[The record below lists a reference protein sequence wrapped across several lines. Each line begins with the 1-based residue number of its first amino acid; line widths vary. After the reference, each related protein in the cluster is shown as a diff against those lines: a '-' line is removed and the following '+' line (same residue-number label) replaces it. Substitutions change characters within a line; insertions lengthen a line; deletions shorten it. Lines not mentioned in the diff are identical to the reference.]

1 MQKNQRMH
9 VHKFTFN
16 AFQENT
22 YIVTDAA
29 KNCVI
34 IDPGCYDSHERRE
47 LFEFIERNA
56 LKPLALLNTHGHID
70 HVMGNAAVIEK
81 YAIPYYLHQED
92 LVTMRAV
99 ASYSHLYGF
108 EGYVPSPEPTH
119 FLEEGQELIFGAIRF
134 TVVFGP
140 GHAPGHVAFYA
151 KDEKFI
157 INGDILFRGSFGR
170 TDLPGGDFDTL
181 RNTLLNVM
189 FQLPEETLVYAGH
202 GPETTIGFEKKHN
215 AIYQF

>member
-1 MQKNQRMH
+1 MQ
-9 VHKFTFN
+9 VHKFVFN

-22 YIVTDAA
+22 YVVSDSS

-47 LFEFIERNA
+47 LFDFISRHE

-70 HVMGNAAVIEK
+70 HVMGNAAVVDR
-81 YAIPYYLHQED
+81 YQVPYYLHELD
-92 LVTMRAV
+92 LPTMRAV
-99 ASYSHLYGF
+99 AGYSHLYGF

-119 FLEEGQELIFGAIRF
+119 LLEDGQELVFGDIRLR
-134 TVVFGP
+134 VIFGP
-140 GHAPGHVAFYA
+140 GHAPGHVAFYSEE
-151 KDEKFI
+151 DKFV

-170 TDLPGGDFDTL
+170 TDLPGGDFNTL
-181 RNTLLNVM
+181 RHTIVHVM
-189 FQLPEETLVYAGH
+189 FKLPEDTVVYSGH
-202 GPETTIGFEKKHN
+202 GPETTIGFEKAHN

>member
-1 MQKNQRMH
+1 MQ
-9 VHKFTFN
+9 VHKFVFN

-22 YIVTDAA
+22 YVVSDSS

-47 LFEFIERNA
+47 LFDFIAKHE

-70 HVMGNAAVIEK
+70 HVMGNAAVVSEFQV
-81 YAIPYYLHQED
+81 PYYLHELD
-92 LVTMRAV
+92 LPTMRAV
-99 ASYSHLYGF
+99 AGYSHLYGF

-119 FLEEGQELIFGAIRF
+119 LLEDGQELVFGEIRLR
-134 TVVFGP
+134 VIFGP
-140 GHAPGHVAFYA
+140 GHAPGHVAFYSEE
-151 KDEKFI
+151 EKFV

-170 TDLPGGDFDTL
+170 TDLPGGDFNTL
-181 RNTLLNVM
+181 RHTIVHVM
-189 FQLPEETLVYAGH
+189 FKLPEDTVVYSGH
-202 GPETTIGFEKKHN
+202 GPETTIGFEKAHN

>member
-1 MQKNQRMH
+1 MQ
-9 VHKFTFN
+9 VHKFVFN

-22 YIVTDAA
+22 YVVSDSS

-47 LFEFIERNA
+47 LFDFITRHE

-70 HVMGNAAVIEK
+70 HVMGNAAVVDH
-81 YAIPYYLHQED
+81 YQVPYYLHELD
-92 LVTMRAV
+92 LPTMRAV
-99 ASYSHLYGF
+99 AGYSHLYGF

-119 FLEEGQELIFGAIRF
+119 LLEDGQELVFGDIRLR
-134 TVVFGP
+134 VIFGP
-140 GHAPGHVAFYA
+140 GHAPGHVAFYSEE
-151 KDEKFI
+151 EKFV

-170 TDLPGGDFDTL
+170 TDLPGGDFNTL
-181 RNTLLNVM
+181 RHTIVHVM
-189 FQLPEETLVYAGH
+189 FKLPEDTVVYSGH
-202 GPETTIGFEKKHN
+202 GPETTIGFEKAHN

>member
-1 MQKNQRMH
+1 MQ
-9 VHKFTFN
+9 VHKFVFN

-22 YIVTDAA
+22 YVVSDSF

-47 LFEFIERNA
+47 LFDFITRHE

-70 HVMGNAAVIEK
+70 HVMGNAAVVDR
-81 YAIPYYLHQED
+81 YQVPYYLHELD
-92 LVTMRAV
+92 LPTMRAV
-99 ASYSHLYGF
+99 AGYSHLYGF

-119 FLEEGQELIFGAIRF
+119 LLEDGQELVFGDIRLR
-134 TVVFGP
+134 VIFGP
-140 GHAPGHVAFYA
+140 GHAPGHVAFYSEE
-151 KDEKFI
+151 EKFV

-170 TDLPGGDFDTL
+170 TDLPGGDFNTL
-181 RNTLLNVM
+181 RHTIVHVM
-189 FQLPEETLVYAGH
+189 FKLPEDTVVYSGH
-202 GPETTIGFEKKHN
+202 GPETTIGFEKAHN